1 MYQKLCGYSI
11 PINLFS
17 MLLFCYELF
26 RSMDIKKYHTMM
38 LTRRAGYGIL
48 RRRKQKWI
56 VAVKKC
62 SIHGFLRMDEDKN

>member
-1 MYQKLCGYSI
+1 
-11 PINLFS
+11 
-17 MLLFCYELF
+17 
-26 RSMDIKKYHTMM
+26 MM

-62 SIHGFLRMDEDKN
+62 SIHGFLRMDENKN